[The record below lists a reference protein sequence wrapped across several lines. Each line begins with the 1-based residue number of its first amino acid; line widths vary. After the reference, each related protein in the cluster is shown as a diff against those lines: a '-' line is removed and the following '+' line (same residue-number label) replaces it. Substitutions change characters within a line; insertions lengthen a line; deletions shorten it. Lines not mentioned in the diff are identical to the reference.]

1 MATSVPKRLPHM
13 SMMSYD
19 TFYDDYDQTSM
30 LPVPSPTVPTTT
42 QPQPCRIEMFSR
54 TYLRGDSLILSDT
67 TNSII
72 PDLSTYSFDD
82 KLSSFVIQGPCC
94 WQIFENTMFT
104 GRNKHFDEGEYK
116 SSTMLGADLAREASS
131 IKIVAC

>member
-19 TFYDDYDQTSM
+19 TFYDDYDQTLM
-30 LPVPSPTVPTTT
+30 LPVPSRTVPTTT
-42 QPQPCRIEMFSR
+42 QPQPCQIEMFSR

-67 TNSII
+67 TNSTI

-94 WQIFENTMFT
+94 WQIFENTMFV
-104 GRNKHFDEGEYK
+104 NPQKCLK
-116 SSTMLGADLAREASS
+116 Q
-131 IKIVAC
+131 IKLTIRLICPSFWLYRLK